1 MAVGQLGL
9 VQNQDDGL
17 AVGGSPLQS
26 LTRKRFHDRVA
37 DHQRIAEQARNPLI
51 AHVGTVGLKRQSS
64 RKLHQIRAAHIEHR
78 RDQKRQ
84 LLALGLSLLR
94 QASPKFRTDTV
105 CDLLNTVHEARS
117 DSTKGGTLES
127 HTVSRRQ
134 QPSTQLID
142 GKVLEHVHTALE
154 NLEYDTFR
162 STVRGR
168 WHAGLLQCAAC
179 RQRSCRPSLRSSSGG
194 SAFP

>member
-84 LLALGLSLLR
+84 LLALSLLR

-142 GKVLEHVHTALE
+142 GKSA
-154 NLEYDTFR
+154 
-162 STVRGR
+162 RGATIVSDGR
-168 WHAGLLQCAAC
+168 LWLSSMAFGCCNGRH
-179 RQRSCRPSLRSSSGG
+179 RPSAGTDHDFAADDHSDVLDR
-194 SAFP
+194 

>member
-142 GKVLEHVHTALE
+142 GKPFWVNMWPANTMRP
-154 NLEYDTFR
+154 R
-162 STVRGR
+162 SLD
-168 WHAGLLQCAAC
+168 HAAMIYMFARMC
-179 RQRSCRPSLRSSSGG
+179 
-194 SAFP
+194 